1 MSSYHVVR
9 FLTHILHASI
19 TSLGGPYHISTAEL
33 LSSND
38 GKHLERRLYWK
49 INWKSKTEFDHKKR
63 EEGDCLKTKY
73 KIECT
78 DKKRE
83 ASNFYL
89 KPVVQPDAIG
99 AHGKY
104 FWIVTDPEDYD
115 RTSVASETPEE
126 DVPEHPVKKPQ
137 PWSYS
142 TSCVPHKKKKHEPQR
157 YVSVN
162 EKEELVVEL
171 SGDLYSTRKAAFKL
185 KNPRD
190 GETYPL
196 YKSQWLPEALC
207 GTQPYLIGREGT
219 PFHSGVR
226 KNKISSVYIK
236 QSPDSKDKKVVM
248 FGSHKSEDGYI
259 NLFRLARGHIT

>member
-1 MSSYHVVR
+1 MHT
-9 FLTHILHASI
+9 FII
-19 TSLGGPYHISTAEL
+19 SLGGPYHISTAEL

-38 GKHLERRLYWK
+38 GERRLYWK
-49 INWKSKTEFDHKKR
+49 INWKSTTESDNKQ
-63 EEGDCLKTKY
+63 EERGDYLKTKY

-78 DKKRE
+78 DKKDE
-83 ASNFYL
+83 ASIFYL
-89 KPVVQPDAIG
+89 KPVVQPNAIG

-115 RTSVASETPEE
+115 RSSVPNETPEE
-126 DVPEHPVKKPQ
+126 DKSECPVKKPE
-137 PWSYS
+137 PLSYN
-142 TSCVPHKKKKHEPQR
+142 TSCVPQIKKKREPQR

-162 EKEELVVEL
+162 KEEELVVEL
-171 SGDLYSTRKAAFKL
+171 SSDLYSTRKAAFKL

-219 PFHSGVR
+219 PFLSGVR
-226 KNKISSVYIK
+226 KNKINSVYIK
-236 QSPDSKDKKVVM
+236 KSPDSEDKKVVM
-248 FGSHKSEDGYI
+248 FGSHKSEEGYI
-259 NLFRLARGHIT
+259 NLFRLARRHIT